1 MRKVIIRGSLI
12 LAVFGMW
19 ILFMECGGSG
29 GGSNTAVSSDENVQ
43 PIAVNGGPTADS
55 SSGHTYPNV
64 AFTSVTVCVPGTSN
78 YCQTIDG
85 VLVDTGSVG
94 LRLAPSSARSPE
106 GVVCADP
113 PAERQSVSLLMMPGI
128 PSPFYV

>member
-1 MRKVIIRGSLI
+1 MRKVILRGSLI
-12 LAVFGMW
+12 LAVFGIW

-29 GGSNTAVSSDENVQ
+29 GGSNTTVSSAENVQ
-43 PIAVNGGPTADS
+43 PIVVNGGTTADS
-55 SSGHTYPNV
+55 SSGNTYPND

-78 YCQTIDG
+78 CQMIDG

-94 LRLAPSSARSPE
+94 LTLLFSSARSPE
-106 GVVCADP
+106 GVVYADP
-113 PAERQSVSLLMMPGI
+113 PAERQSASLLMMPGI